1 MSAIDYAFAAVPL
14 VIGHIIIPPLSWF
27 GGERVYLDGHTDIFT
42 EFYDKAV
49 PPILLSA
56 KYVHSLVA
64 DSKEPFNYRNITSI
78 FVHSTYSHMFNNLS
92 ACIQFGLPVYLEFG
106 SNGLY
111 FVFLV
116 GGAVAS
122 FPSFLHDDQKKE
134 LARVVTSKISVAD
147 DRGPGNRQQWF
158 P

>member
-1 MSAIDYAFAAVPL
+1 MSAIDYAFAALPL

-116 GGAVAS
+116 GGVVAS

-147 DRGPGNRQQWF
+147 DRGPGNR
-158 P
+158 